1 VRLQYAWPQPQ
12 PLNSRKDVQS
22 LIDVTSQLLGF
33 ASEYLSEARVDA
45 SNLEAVEVSAGD
57 VAQVASSLTRA
68 LLQLL
73 TLMGYTEVDEEFLKA
88 FDVIVDR
95 AIQSTA
101 GGESGIS

>member
-1 VRLQYAWPQPQ
+1 
-12 PLNSRKDVQS
+12 
-22 LIDVTSQLLGF
+22 
-33 ASEYLSEARVDA
+33 
-45 SNLEAVEVSAGD
+45 VSAGD